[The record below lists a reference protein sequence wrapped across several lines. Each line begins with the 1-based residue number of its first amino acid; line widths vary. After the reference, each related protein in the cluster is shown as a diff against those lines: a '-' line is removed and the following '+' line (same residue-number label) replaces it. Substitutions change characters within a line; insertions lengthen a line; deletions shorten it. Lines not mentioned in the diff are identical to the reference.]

1 MGAAARIPFFSWLSP
16 FSSMRQPSLRV
27 QTGKLKSS
35 EETAADH
42 VAFQTFFLF
51 FFTLLICAPVCTYI
65 LHKPLKKKGGND
77 EISLLTA
84 LGVVSSTDAN
94 IQRTKG
100 RRMKKSFLRLYTTN
114 KTSTKCAQTL
124 FFLAFSH

>member
-65 LHKPLKKKGGND
+65 LHKPLKKKGRKRDLLINSVGGCEFNRCQYPED
-77 EISLLTA
+77 EGKENEKI
-84 LGVVSSTDAN
+84 
-94 IQRTKG
+94 I
-100 RRMKKSFLRLYTTN
+100 F
-114 KTSTKCAQTL
+114 TSIYYQ
-124 FFLAFSH
+124 